1 MAASAVIAMADER
14 IGVHR
19 AVPTGNGNAA
29 IIPGGGQIRSK
40 NDP

>member
-1 MAASAVIAMADER
+1 MAASAVIAMAEER
-14 IGVHR
+14 SRVQR

-29 IIPGGGQIRSK
+29 IIPGGGQIRST